1 MWEFILGSQFCFT
14 ALNSVLSMV
23 CYSCEF
29 MLCKCM
35 YVCTNMELIK
45 RHAKWKHFIFC
56 HFCIITCR
64 ILHYD
69 SVYSKFLAYSQQGF
83 LANSPFFIKSQDS
96 SLVPTLVWV
105 FLEEI
110 CSHTMKNACSTD
122 ICKVLPLCFN
132 HQSRLTPW
140 IIWATSILLK
150 IKTSGLSH
158 LFFLWQVLGSKHF
171 RSLLW
176 FGERTVSCTNP
187 KATTVSV
194 LSLDKYSFEMVT
206 YWTREFAFFPADL
219 GFRFSL

>member
-1 MWEFILGSQFCFT
+1 MLNGNILFSVISVSSHAEFYIMILF
-14 ALNSVLSMV
+14 
-23 CYSCEF
+23 
-29 MLCKCM
+29 
-35 YVCTNMELIK
+35 
-45 RHAKWKHFIFC
+45 
-56 HFCIITCR
+56 
-64 ILHYD
+64 
-69 SVYSKFLAYSQQGF
+69 KFLAYSQQGF